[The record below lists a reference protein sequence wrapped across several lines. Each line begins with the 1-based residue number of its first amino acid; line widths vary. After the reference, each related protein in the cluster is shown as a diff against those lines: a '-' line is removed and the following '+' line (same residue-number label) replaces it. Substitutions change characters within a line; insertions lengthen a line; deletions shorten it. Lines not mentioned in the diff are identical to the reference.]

1 MAGPCAQAPRS
12 VDRRGA
18 SRTPDPPNRSFATF
32 RQVAITSVKCGMA
45 NPKPTKSQTF
55 DEARAKAL
63 TAAQL
68 PEHFAN
74 FKAWYAD
81 VLEGLHANRN
91 AGIPAFMI
99 TLPLL
104 ERYLRLKSGLT
115 PKEDID
121 STFRA
126 NLIDLFPALR
136 DDQVAKNFWTVFRH
150 GFLHQA
156 TLSGKTKAG
165 DQLPAASLTHDIPDP
180 VWIEPDGSFIVN
192 PVSFSRA
199 VVSAIEQ
206 YFPTFVG
213 ETSEAPPLL
222 KVSERPAPS
231 KPPYSVPDGQP
242 TILSTSSRP

>member
-1 MAGPCAQAPRS
+1 VRLGNADRGSMRGFADARS
-12 VDRRGA
+12 AEPVICHF
-18 SRTPDPPNRSFATF
+18 PATCHHV
-32 RQVAITSVKCGMA
+32 RKMPGMT
-45 NPKPTKSQTF
+45 NPKPTKSQAS

-63 TAAQL
+63 TDDQL

-115 PKEDID
+115 AKDD
-121 STFRA
+121 VNGTFRA
-126 NLIDLFPALR
+126 NLIGMFPALR
-136 DDQVAKNFWTVFRH
+136 DDRVAKDFWTVFRH

-156 TLSGKTKAG
+156 TLSGQTRAG

-180 VWIEPDGSFIVN
+180 VWIESDGSFIVN

-199 VVSAIEQ
+199 VVSSIEQ
-206 YFPTFVG
+206 DFPTFVG
-213 ETSEAPPLL
+213 ETSAAPPLL

-242 TILSTSSRP
+242 TIVSTSSRP